1 MADLIGSGKMNVT
14 VHHSLPGRLR
24 LHYDAGLLYPRQAIL
39 AQSLIAVQEGIS
51 DIDLNTAT
59 GSFLIHYDTNIISEK
74 QILAL
79 FKALT
84 SKYLDDEE
92 LLEKVAQVPERESIG
107 GVFVSTFIIYFAK
120 KLLPLPVRTLLLY
133 KDLIPRILKALSH
146 IAGGKIFT
154 TDLLDAAALTFATA
168 TGNRNTATQ
177 ISTLLGMG
185 EQIED
190 ITRRQSYNNLAKTLL
205 ISHEN
210 VCLIDGAEEKQ
221 VPANALKKGDLIVVR
236 KDSLIPA
243 DGTVE
248 KGMALVNQASITG
261 ESLPVEKNPGSS
273 VFAGTV
279 LAEGEIYIRV
289 RTTGTG
295 TKVQNII
302 RMIDDSQNLKAAA
315 QKRSEMIAEKIVPF
329 NFLLA
334 AVTWLITRN
343 ITRTMSTLM
352 VDYSCAMK
360 LSAPIAVLSAMKEAA
375 ERGISVKGGKYLE
388 EAANADTVVFD
399 KTGTLTT
406 ATPALEEIYPLEGL
420 TKDEVLTY
428 AACLEEHYPHPLG
441 RAVVKAAEEK
451 GLVHPEEHAK
461 VEYIVAHGIA
471 STWRNKKIRIGSA
484 HFIFDDEKV
493 PLTEEAK
500 KIQEKCL
507 NEGHSLLYLAYDG
520 MLAGIIAIGDPARPE
535 ARETVAR
542 LHSLGIKNCVMITS
556 DTEGAAKKI
565 ARKAGIDKWISQALP
580 EDKVRYIEKARS
592 SGHHVIM
599 LGDGINDAPAL
610 SAADVGIAAE
620 GCSSIAGET
629 ADIELNENGLENLV
643 TVRRL
648 GMGLIDKIN
657 TQNIAIIALNSLLL
671 GLGIFSLITPGLAA
685 ILHNSLTV
693 AISLRSM
700 ENILEDIKQK

>member
-1 MADLIGSGKMNVT
+1 MNVT

-24 LHYDAGLLYPRQAIL
+24 LHYDAGSFYPRQAIL
-39 AQSLIAVQEGIS
+39 AQTLIAVQEGITG
-51 DIDLNTAT
+51 IDLNTDT
-59 GSFLIHYDTNIISEK
+59 GSFLIHYDTKTITES
-74 QILAL
+74 QILSL

-92 LLEKVAQVPERESIG
+92 LLEKVSHVPEKQSIG
-107 GVFVSTFIIYFAK
+107 GVFVSTFLIYFAK
-120 KLLPLPVRTLLLY
+120 KLLPLPLRTLLLY
-133 KDLIPRILKALSH
+133 KDLIPRVLKALSH
-146 IAGGKIFT
+146 IAEGKLFT

-185 EQIED
+185 EQIEE

-205 ISHEN
+205 VSHEN
-210 VCLIDGAEEKQ
+210 VSLVDGDEEKQ
-221 VPANALKKGDLIVVR
+221 VPASAIRKGDLIVVR

-261 ESLPVEKNPGSS
+261 ESLPVEKTPGTT
-273 VFAGTV
+273 VFQGTM
-279 LAEGEIYIRV
+279 LEEGELYIRV
-289 RTTGTG
+289 RTAGNG

-302 RMIDDSQNLKAAA
+302 KMIDDSQNLKATA

-334 AVTWLITRN
+334 AATWIATRN

-360 LSAPIAVLSAMKEAA
+360 LAAPIAVLSAMKEAA

-388 EAANADTVVFD
+388 EAAAADTVVFD

-406 ATPALEEIYPLEGL
+406 ATPALEEIYPLCGL

-441 RAVVKAAEEK
+441 RAVVKAAEDK
-451 GLVHPEEHAK
+451 GLAHPEEHAK

-493 PLTEEAK
+493 PFTAEAR
-500 KIQEKCL
+500 KIQEQCL
-507 NEGHSLLYLAYDG
+507 QAGHSLLYLAYDG
-520 MLAGIIAIGDPARPE
+520 KLAGIIAIGDPARPE
-535 ARETVAR
+535 SRETVRR
-542 LHSLGIKNCVMITS
+542 LHSLGIHNCVMITG
-556 DTEGAAKKI
+556 DTEGAARKI
-565 ARKAGIDKWISQALP
+565 AQAAGIDKWISQALP
-580 EDKVRYIEKARS
+580 EDKVKYIEKAKS
-592 SGHHVIM
+592 EGHRVIM

-657 TQNIAIIALNSLLL
+657 TQNIAIIGLNSVLL
-671 GLGIFSLITPGLAA
+671 GMGMFSLITPGLAA
-685 ILHNSLTV
+685 VLHNSLTV
-693 AISLRSM
+693 AISLRAM
-700 ENILEDIKQK
+700 ENVLEDTKKK

>member
-1 MADLIGSGKMNVT
+1 MNVT

-24 LHYDAGLLYPRQAIL
+24 LHYDAGLFYPRQAIL
-39 AQSLIAVQEGIS
+39 AQSLIAVQEGIT

-59 GSFLIHYDTNIISEK
+59 GSFLIHYDTKVISEK

-84 SKYLDDEE
+84 SKYLEDEE

-133 KDLIPRILKALSH
+133 KDLVPRILKALSH

-185 EQIED
+185 EQIEE

-210 VCLIDGAEEKQ
+210 VCLIDGDEEKQ
-221 VPANALKKGDLIVVR
+221 VPASALKKGDLIVVR

-279 LAEGEIYIRV
+279 LSEGEIYIRV

-334 AVTWLITRN
+334 AVTWIITRN

-406 ATPALEEIYPLEGL
+406 ATPALEEIYPLKGL

-520 MLAGIIAIGDPARPE
+520 MLAGIIAIGDPSRPE
-535 ARETVAR
+535 AKETVTR
-542 LHSLGIKNCVMITS
+542 LHSLGIRNCVMITG
-556 DTEGAAKKI
+556 DTEGAARKI

-592 SGHHVIM
+592 NGHHVIM

-671 GLGIFSLITPGLAA
+671 GLGVFSLITPSLAA

>member
-542 LHSLGIKNCVMITS
+542 LHSLGIKNCVMITG

>member
-92 LLEKVAQVPERESIG
+92 LLERVAQVPERESIS

-542 LHSLGIKNCVMITS
+542 LHSLGIKNCVMITG

>member
-51 DIDLNTAT
+51 DIDLNTAI

-542 LHSLGIKNCVMITS
+542 LHSLGIKNCVMITG